1 MHSRPGS
8 IVHEKEI
15 LMKKHNPTEA
25 LVQNLTG
32 PTAPAADKTL
42 LPATPRAAYV
52 NGARDIATNSDTH
65 VEVEFNDAG
74 EVRSIV
80 GAGLFAETFS
90 GDAVDYATKFI
101 DSPAA
106 QKTFGL
112 RYATLVA
119 GETMEYEAF
128 TRVEFKQVAN
138 VKGFASAIPVRGG
151 FVHVFIDKQGDIIQ
165 VNSTIR
171 HGRKPAAIGKVI
183 TQEKAIELA
192 KAKLGIPSATAVQC
206 TFVLSSHENKMD
218 PIYEVTL
225 NADEPKRLMQF
236 LVKAKDGQVV
246 HVENKLHFSQRRQPR
261 TGNPV
266 LLAGIAANTFLRIPT
281 YDPKQ
286 PISKQVSKA
295 VIEGTELKNPKLL
308 ANDRYT
314 MMVKDGGKWV
324 TVKANAKGTFEFD
337 PLSSDKVEV
346 SKFSAVVAFLWLNT
360 QDATLESW
368 GAVKVPKA
376 IPVYID
382 DESVTDNAYFDPNA
396 WEIHDGV
403 GSGIE
408 NGGLVLH
415 ISWDPGVNL
424 HENTHKRNA
433 AEAPGKDLPGEQG
446 MAAGEATADVYGDL
460 LFDLWM
466 RYKGGAILGH
476 PLTLQDIIDSTGVI
490 GQYCMAPNGI
500 RNQDNKNQYPRDIEH
515 EEHTDGLIIGGAYFD
530 LLRAMATLP
539 GTTVEDVLRNNGKIY
554 LNGTRL
560 LPAHKVMFTDYLRA
574 YLTVDKTMFGGV
586 YKDMIVKAFGGH
598 NIKLGTVVP
607 AKRKPSGKKGGSK
620 TGGKKPN
627 RRKVA

>member
-1 MHSRPGS
+1 
-8 IVHEKEI
+8 
-15 LMKKHNPTEA
+15 MKKHNPTEA
-25 LVQNLTG
+25 LVSRLIGDTHQ
-32 PTAPAADKTL
+32 ADDK
-42 LPATPRAAYV
+42 PIIATPRPAYLAGV
-52 NGARDIATNSDTH
+52 RDIATDSDTH
-65 VEVEFNDAG
+65 VEVDFNEAG

-80 GAGLFAETFS
+80 GAGLFADTFS

-101 DSPAA
+101 NSPAVK
-106 QKTFGL
+106 KTFGL

-119 GETMEYEAF
+119 GDTQEYEAF

-138 VKGFASAIPVRGG
+138 VRGFASAIPVRGG

-165 VNSTIR
+165 VNSTVR
-171 HGRKPAAIGKVI
+171 HGRKPASIGKVI

-192 KAKLGIPSATAVQC
+192 IAKLGIPSATAVKC

-225 NADEPKRLMQF
+225 AADEPKRLMMF
-236 LVKAKDGQVV
+236 LVKAKDGEVV
-246 HVENKLHFSQRRQPR
+246 YAENKLHFSQRRQPGVGDP
-261 TGNPV
+261 T

-286 PISKQVSKA
+286 PITQQVSKA

-314 MMVKDGGKWV
+314 MLVKENGKWQ

-337 PLSSDKVEV
+337 PLSKDKVEV

-368 GAVKVPKA
+368 GAVKVPRA

-408 NGGLVLH
+408 NGGLVKH

-446 MAAGEATADVYGDL
+446 MAAGEATSDVYGDL

-476 PLTLQDIIDSTGVI
+476 TLTLQDIIDSTGVI
-490 GQYCMAPNGI
+490 GQYCMAPSGI
-500 RNQDNKNQYPRDIEH
+500 RNQDNKAQYPRDIEH

-530 LLRAMATLP
+530 LMRAMATLP

-560 LPAHKVMFTDYLRA
+560 LPAHKVLFTDYLRA
-574 YLTVDKTMFGGV
+574 FLTVDKTMFGGV
-586 YKDMIVKAFGGH
+586 YKDMIVKAFGDHG
-598 NIKLGTVVP
+598 IKLGTVVP
-607 AKRKPSGKKGGSK
+607 AKRKTGGKK